1 MVLAMEK
8 EQGKGFMEKEVM
20 DDLLNQA
27 KQQYDW
33 IK

>member
-1 MVLAMEK
+1 MDKDED
-8 EQGKGFMEKEVM
+8 KGFMEHSVM

-27 KQQYDW
+27 KEQYDW